1 MERRERNP
9 DTGEYIIQGEG
20 NLFDVVKNV
29 GRKLASKLTSKTAKK
44 LATKATEKLIEKGSE
59 KIGEKTEQLIGDKI
73 YNKFSDKPTEET
85 KGTEI
90 INFQQQETQP
100 SVSNDKY
107 AYVRQIY
114 NDLLL

>member
-9 DTGEYIIQGEG
+9 NTGEYIIQGEG
-20 NLFDVVKNV
+20 IFDVVKHV
-29 GRKLASKLTSKTAKK
+29 GSKLASKLTGKTAKK
-44 LATKATEKLIEKGSE
+44 LATKALEKGSE
-59 KIGEKTEQLIGDKI
+59 KIGEKTGHLIGDKI
-73 YNKFSDKPTEET
+73 YNKFSNKPTEET

-90 INFQQQETQP
+90 INLLQQEKQP

-107 AYVRQIY
+107 AYVRQSY